1 MSTPNVPIDPT
12 ATVAPDLAAPEPP
25 PFADDGTDLTV
36 IRWMLDKTPE
46 ERLRWLQAHMQAVMK
61 ARHARTRP

>member
-1 MSTPNVPIDPT
+1 MPSRPSPVPP
-12 ATVAPDLAAPEPP
+12 VPPEEPEPELP
-25 PFADDGTDLTV
+25 AFAEDGTDLTV

-61 ARHARTRP
+61 VRRARTDP